1 MYTQQTCVLDLPLLS
16 CVGPQ
21 RYEADPELTLRN
33 LDEFIVRKVAHLGDK
48 LSLYL
53 GVESSVMAIA
63 TKNHPNDCERA
74 LREVLDKWLKGA
86 PGTGGMART
95 WPCVLRAMESVEKVD

>member
-1 MYTQQTCVLDLPLLS
+1 M
-16 CVGPQ
+16 
-21 RYEADPELTLRN
+21 
-33 LDEFIVRKVAHLGDK
+33 
-48 LSLYL
+48 SLYL

-63 TKNHPNDCERA
+63 IKNHPNDCEGA

-86 PGTGGMART
+86 PRTGGMART